1 VIDPHFAPVESHR
14 SQAYAY
20 VVGHPVHD
28 PVVADRDLPRFV
40 GPEIEG
46 RAESRGGDR
55 LVVGVV
61 DVVVVHVV
69 VVVGVVEVV
78 VVVGVVEVEV
88 EVVVVVGVVVL
99 VVVVV
104 VVAVAL
110 VDVAVVVVGTEEGAA
125 VRLKLVGLVAVPPGV
140 VTVSRPLLAAAGTVA
155 VICESESTVNDA
167 AMPLNRTAVAPVKP
181 DPAIVTVVPTEP
193 FVGVSAQTQGV
204 SCAWA
209 VPPG

>member
-88 EVVVVVGVVVL
+88 VVVVGVVKVVVVVVVGVFE
-99 VVVVV
+99 
-104 VVAVAL
+104 
-110 VDVAVVVVGTEEGAA
+110 VAVVVVETEEGAA
-125 VRLKLVGLVAVPPGV
+125 VRLKLVGLVAVPTGV

-167 AMPLNRTAVAPVKP
+167 AMPLKRTAVAPVKP
-181 DPAIVTVVPTEP
+181 EPAIVTVVPTEP
-193 FVGVSAQTQGV
+193 LVGVSAQTQGV

>member
-1 VIDPHFAPVESHR
+1 MIDPHFAPVESHR

-88 EVVVVVGVVVL
+88 VVVVGVVKVVVVVVVGVFE
-99 VVVVV
+99 
-104 VVAVAL
+104 
-110 VDVAVVVVGTEEGAA
+110 VAVVVVETEEGAA
-125 VRLKLVGLVAVPPGV
+125 VRLKLVGLVAVPTGV